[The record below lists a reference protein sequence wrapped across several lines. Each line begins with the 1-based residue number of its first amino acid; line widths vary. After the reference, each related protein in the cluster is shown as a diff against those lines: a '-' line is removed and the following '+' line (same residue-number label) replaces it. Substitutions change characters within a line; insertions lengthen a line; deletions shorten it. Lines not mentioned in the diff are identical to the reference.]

1 MRMEQ
6 VRIGDLNFKPFNC
19 HLSEMKLLLISSRK
33 SHYAVYNIVHLLF
46 KAHHKKLPK
55 TQVQPMDSRQYTVV
69 SSNIRFKWMFLDLGV
84 HQTRVV
90 SSKMAIF
97 ASFSYYTFKHSHTR
111 PKLLNCITVQISHWL
126 STDTEI
132 DVVIKSNQ
140 IKLYYEM

>member
-1 MRMEQ
+1 MD
-6 VRIGDLNFKPFNC
+6 VLGLGG
-19 HLSEMKLLLISSRK
+19 SSKR
-33 SHYAVYNIVHLLF
+33 
-46 KAHHKKLPK
+46 
-55 TQVQPMDSRQYTVV
+55 
-69 SSNIRFKWMFLDLGV
+69 G

-111 PKLLNCITVQISHWL
+111 PKLLNRITVQISHWL

-140 IKLYYEM
+140 TLLRNVTNAHETLRVQ